1 MGETITKTQLIE
13 SYYLKT
19 KNKLFQ
25 KTLDFCSKVASS
37 NANILLSGESGV
49 GKEILAKYIHANSQ
63 RSLYD
68 FVAVNCSSF
77 TESLL
82 ESELFGHEQGSFT
95 GASYS
100 KRGKFE
106 IAHKGT
112 LFLDEIGD
120 MHLQTQVKLL
130 RSIETKQIERIGSNT
145 SHKIDFRLISATHQ
159 NLKSSVYNATFRED
173 FFYRISTI
181 VINVPPLR
189 ERPEDLSDLIDYFL
203 TQSSKE
209 NQKDIKKIE
218 PAVINFLHSY
228 DYPGNIRELKNIIDR
243 MVILSED
250 GVITEDGL
258 PIMFSFRRLNSGGA
272 PIITSPHYEKIIP
285 YQEFKRNAEKE
296 YLEWVLSQV
305 GGNVAE
311 ASRQLKI
318 SNRQLFNKINDLG
331 IQK

>member
-1 MGETITKTQLIE
+1 MGEKITLPQLE
-13 SYYLKT
+13 NSYYLKT
-19 KNKLFQ
+19 KNRIFQ

-37 NANILLSGESGV
+37 NANILLSGESGA
-49 GKEILAKYIHANSQ
+49 GKEILAKYIHSASQ
-63 RSLYD
+63 RSLHD

-77 TESLL
+77 TETLL

-95 GASYS
+95 GASYA

-145 SHKIDFRLISATHQ
+145 SHNIDFRLISATHQ
-159 NLKSSVYNATFRED
+159 DLKSSVFNETFRED

-189 ERPEDLSDLIDYFL
+189 ERPEDLADLIQYFL
-203 TQSSKE
+203 NQSSIE
-209 NQKDIKKIE
+209 NQKNIKKIE
-218 PAVINFLHSY
+218 PAVLKFLHSY

-258 PIMFSFRRLNSGGA
+258 PIMFSFRKLSKGGGSTISA
-272 PIITSPHYEKIIP
+272 PHYKEIIP

-296 YLEWVLSQV
+296 YLEWALAQV

-311 ASRQLKI
+311 AARQLKI
-318 SNRQLFNKINDLG
+318 SNRQLFNKINDLD